1 VQLAQRRGVEGAGLH
16 PGDAE
21 AAQARAHLPRRTG
34 REGQGEDTLGL
45 LGAGVDRVGDA
56 VRDGAGLARAGTG
69 EDAERTGRG
78 DGDLA
83 LLGVEA
89 GEDLV
94 GRADRPTGRRRL
106 CRLCGVQERSPFERW
121 SAAARTS
128 AAWSG
133 T

>member
-1 VQLAQRRGVEGAGLH
+1 VEGAGLH

-21 AAQARAHLPRRTG
+21 AAQAGAHLPRGTG
-34 REGQGEDTLGL
+34 REGQGEDALGL
-45 LGAGVDRVGDA
+45 LGAGVHRVGDA
-56 VRDGAGLARAGTG
+56 VGDGAGLARAGTG
-69 EDAERTGRG
+69 EDAERAGRG

-94 GRADRPTGRRRL
+94 GRADRPSGL
-106 CRLCGVQERSPFERW
+106 CGLCGVQERSPFERW
-121 SAAARTS
+121 PAAARTS